1 MALVVIFP
9 ELYFS
14 VWTFTK
20 VYYVDKFDHVDHDH
34 VMLIMFSISLTVFSV
49 IRDGSIICGV
59 KSCSRHSYVPLLLLQ
74 LIKFTLKSTRSII
87 FLFSFLIFVRM
98 SVRYS

>member
-20 VYYVDKFDHVDHDH
+20 VYYVDKFDHVDNDH
-34 VMLIMFSISLTVFSV
+34 VMLIMLSISPTVFSV
-49 IRDGSIICGV
+49 IRVGSIICGV

-87 FLFSFLIFVRM
+87 FFFSFLMFVRM